1 MNAPVPGG
9 KIAGVL
15 LFAIT
20 LLVAASCLRGAEY
33 DEQYTL
39 FLTGG
44 TARPVWPSSVITA
57 QQVQALQDGHA
68 GLGAIA
74 RDLRATDVHPP
85 LYFWIAALWRR
96 LFGNS
101 LFAARLL
108 SVLCG
113 VAALGAVAIIAR
125 QTSVPVATAMLL
137 TLGCY
142 GFVYTDVI
150 ARGFALAQLLNLA
163 GIALL
168 LPSRRCPRRAFCA
181 GLLLGAATFTNYL
194 AAFVGCAALL
204 WVLLG
209 SCRSWP
215 WATLG
220 FLTLLPA
227 DVWFLV
233 AQHGSRIAQFE
244 PFTLAS
250 SAAQLTRYTV
260 AAVFGGLPLYV
271 PGVWSHIAAAAIAA
285 FALMVSLFVLFRW
298 RRIHPLIALS
308 AMAPPAGLLLLGL
321 TFNNTPIELRYLAFD
336 TPFIG
341 LILASAPSRRLVYA
355 VLALQALSLIGMMTR
370 AETMQPARAVAI
382 AASALAH
389 NGIVLVPH
397 GNDGVGIVGAFAREA
412 PPTLRLL
419 VIRRDET
426 PAQIL
431 ARTGSAAH
439 VVLALLGQDADSRA
453 TLPHMRAAF
462 DIPCWRTVGQGFNVL
477 AFERICGE
485 E

>member
-1 MNAPVPGG
+1 MNAPVTSG
-9 KIAGVL
+9 KIAAVL
-15 LFAIT
+15 LLAST

-44 TARPVWPSSVITA
+44 TARPVWPSSVITVRE
-57 QQVQALQDGHA
+57 VQALQDGHA
-68 GLGAIA
+68 SLGAIA

-85 LYFWIAALWRR
+85 LYFWIADVWRR
-96 LFGNS
+96 MFGDGLFVV
-101 LFAARLL
+101 RLL

-113 VAALGAVAIIAR
+113 VAALGVVAIIAR
-125 QTSVPVATAMLL
+125 QTSLPVATAMLL

-142 GFVYTDVI
+142 GFVYTSVV
-150 ARGFALAQLLNLA
+150 ARGFALAQLLNLS

-168 LPSRRCPRRAFCA
+168 LPSQRCPRNAFCA
-181 GLLLGAATFTNYL
+181 GFLLGAATFTNYL
-194 AAFVGCAALL
+194 AAFGGCAALL
-204 WVLLG
+204 WALLA
-209 SCRSWP
+209 SRRSWL
-215 WATLG
+215 WLTLG
-220 FLTLLPA
+220 FIVLLPA
-227 DVWFLV
+227 DLWFFV

-250 SAAQLTRYTV
+250 SAARLTRYTV
-260 AAVFGGLPLYV
+260 AAVFGGLPLYM
-271 PGVWSHIAAAAIAA
+271 PGVWSNVVAAAIAA
-285 FALMVSLFVLFRW
+285 VALMLAWFALFRW

-308 AMAPPAGLLLLGL
+308 AIGPPAGLLLLGL
-321 TFNNTPIELRYLAFD
+321 TFNNTPVELRYLAFA
-336 TPFIG
+336 TPYIG
-341 LILASAPSRRLVYA
+341 LILASVLPRRLVYT
-355 VLALQALSLIGMMTR
+355 VLAIQALSLIGLMTR
-370 AETMQPARAVAI
+370 AETMQPARAAAA
-382 AASALAH
+382 AASAFTR

-419 VIRRDET
+419 IIRPDET

-431 ARTGSAAH
+431 AGTGNETR
-439 VVLALLGQDADSRA
+439 VVLALLGQDADGRA
-453 TLPHMRAAF
+453 AITHMRTAF
-462 DIPCWRTVGQGFNVL
+462 DNPCWRTVGQGSNVL

>member
-1 MNAPVPGG
+1 MNAPVPSG

-15 LFAIT
+15 LLAT
-20 LLVAASCLRGAEY
+20 ALLVAASCLRGAEY

-44 TARPVWPSSVITA
+44 TARPVWPSSVISA
-57 QQVQALQDGHA
+57 QEVLALQEGRA
-68 GLGAIA
+68 RFGAIA

-85 LYFWIAALWRR
+85 LYFWIVAMWRQ
-96 LFGNS
+96 LFGDS

-113 VAALGAVAIIAR
+113 VTALGIVAIIAR

-137 TLGCY
+137 TLGSY

-163 GIALL
+163 GITLL
-168 LPSRRCPRRAFCA
+168 LPARRCPRKAFCA
-181 GLLLGAATFTNYL
+181 GLLLSAATFTNYL
-194 AAFVGCAALL
+194 AAFVGCAGLLWALL
-204 WVLLG
+204 A
-209 SCRSWP
+209 SRRSWP
-215 WATLG
+215 WVTLG
-220 FLTLLPA
+220 FIALLPA

-244 PFTLAS
+244 PFILAS
-250 SAAQLTRYTV
+250 SAARLTRYTA

-271 PGVWSHIAAAAIAA
+271 PGIWSHVVAAAIAA
-285 FALMVSLFVLFRW
+285 FVLMVLLFALLRW
-298 RRIHPLIALS
+298 RRIHPLIAL
-308 AMAPPAGLLLLGL
+308 AAIAPPAGLLLLGL
-321 TFNNTPIELRYLAFD
+321 AFNNTPIELRYLAFA

-341 LILASAPSRRLVYA
+341 LILASVLPRRLVYA
-355 VLALQALSLIGMMTR
+355 VLAIQSLSLIGLMTR
-370 AETMQPARAVAI
+370 TETMQPAGATALA
-382 AASALAH
+382 AASLVR

-419 VIRRDET
+419 VIRRDDT

-431 ARTGSAAH
+431 ARTGNAAR
-439 VVLALLGQDADSRA
+439 VVLAMLGQDADSRA

-462 DIPCWRTVGQGFNVL
+462 DNPCWRTVGQGSNVL